1 MQFSFVAILALAA
14 SVSASA
20 IGNVRTKRAGE
31 CDVAACLTS
40 MESVLS
46 SCIPAIVGGFSDIG
60 ADIKCF
66 TGAISVFKEPFMD
79 ERLTPTQTEECTVC
93 IEEIKGVFEGIG
105 QKKL

>member
-66 TGAISVFKEPFMD
+66 TGAISVFKEP
-79 ERLTPTQTEECTVC
+79 TEECTVC